1 MHRQRG
7 RTVGYPVFCSFDP
20 WTEEDQSSQMITLE
34 QLTERDS
41 TGHSVHSPL
50 HCTTYT
56 LVHTYTE
63 LLRVYGTDWHYQQ
76 TVQCVD
82 RSMLGDVSHLIGVPT
97 MSLSWKL
104 SGWFHSFKLLRQ
116 RLHYSVDVINSDHHW
131 RGCQTHRQ
139 LVVVLVTHTVRQTDR
154 QTDMRIVKRIVSQWE
169 NIEWSHQCDNEWHTW
184 RQL

>member
-1 MHRQRG
+1 MNRRRPEQPDDNIRAINRERQYWAVSSFTTALHYIHTGTYIHRAIESVRN
-7 RTVGYPVFCSFDP
+7 RL
-20 WTEEDQSSQMITLE
+20 TLSA
-34 QLTERDS
+34 DS
-41 TGHSVHSPL
+41 AVCRQVH
-50 HCTTYT
+50 
-56 LVHTYTE
+56 
-63 LLRVYGTDWHYQQ
+63 
-76 TVQCVD
+76 
-82 RSMLGDVSHLIGVPT
+82 VSHLIGVPT